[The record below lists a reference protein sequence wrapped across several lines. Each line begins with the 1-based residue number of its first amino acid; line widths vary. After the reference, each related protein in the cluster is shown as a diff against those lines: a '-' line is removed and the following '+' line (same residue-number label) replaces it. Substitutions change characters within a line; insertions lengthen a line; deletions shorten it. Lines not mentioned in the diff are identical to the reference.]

1 MKPLLVADLFCGAG
15 GSSTGAEKAVKALG
29 RKMTLVC
36 VNHWPVAIET
46 HKLNHPTARHYIE
59 DIAVADPERIVP
71 EGRLDL
77 LMASPE
83 CRFYSRA
90 RGGKPTHDQGR
101 MNPWAVHRWLTSLDI
116 RTVLIENVPEFIHW
130 GPVDAEGRPIAKAKG
145 TFFQAWLHSIWDLG
159 YKAEW
164 RYLNAADYGDATTRT
179 RFFLQARKDG
189 KPIIWPTPTHSETG
203 ESDMIEHL
211 PKWRSAAEIIEWD
224 NPGRSL
230 IDDPKYKKRPLSE
243 NMRRRIA
250 RGLEKFGGALAPF
263 YIELLGLDFDCF
275 IPPVKNHDFDYVKL
289 SDKTLQRIAKGS
301 EAVADKYV
309 FPFILGK
316 QTNPSIRSVDSPIPT
331 LTTEGAISLIQPF
344 VIGQNGTNPAYRD
357 VESPV
362 PTVSTPRSVKKPI
375 PTVVS
380 DGAISVTTPLMV
392 KYYGTGVCHSTKE
405 PIPTVTTKDRIGIAT
420 AEVADKYV
428 FPFIL
433 GKQTN
438 PSIRSV
444 DSPIPT
450 LTTEG
455 AISLIQPFVIGQNG
469 TNPAYRDVESPVP
482 TVSTPRSVKKPIPTV
497 VSDGAISVTTPLMV
511 KYYGTGV
518 CHSTKEPIPTVT
530 TKDRIGIATA
540 EAKPFVVQN
549 RIRPDVDRVY
559 DIEEPLKTVTGHGA
573 GSLVNPLLVETKMDP
588 RRLVEI
594 NGEVYKLDL
603 RFRMLSNLEL
613 ARAMGFTDSEST
625 YEFVGNSSQVTKQI
639 GNAVPVNLA
648 AALVKAVLG

>member
-420 AEVADKYV
+420 AE
-428 FPFIL
+428 
-433 GKQTN
+433 
-438 PSIRSV
+438 
-444 DSPIPT
+444 
-450 LTTEG
+450 
-455 AISLIQPFVIGQNG
+455 
-469 TNPAYRDVESPVP
+469 
-482 TVSTPRSVKKPIPTV
+482 
-497 VSDGAISVTTPLMV
+497 
-511 KYYGTGV
+511 
-518 CHSTKEPIPTVT
+518 
-530 TKDRIGIATA
+530 
-540 EAKPFVVQN
+540 AKPFVVQN